1 MSSVLYDVPGP
12 AAIRRNR
19 TLGVVGTL
27 VVLALVGFVVWRFY
41 EAGQFSPRLWEWI
54 TYVRI
59 QYLLLGALWATI
71 SAFAVAAVL
80 SLAFGAFFAA
90 GRLSDH
96 RWVSVP
102 ATTVVEFFRAV
113 PLLVL
118 IFILYF
124 GLSRGL
130 GIEIDAFW
138 AVVLG
143 LMLYNG
149 SVLAEVFRAGVNA
162 VPRGQREAAYALG
175 MRKTQ
180 VMTNV
185 LLPQA
190 LRSMLPTI
198 LSQLV
203 VVLKDTALGFI
214 ILYPELLYQARFL
227 GSQNQLGSPI
237 LPVALVIAVIY
248 IGLCLILTGISRLVE
263 KRLSQGPRSGGAK
276 PADPELTAPQVPSGA
291 GHGGGAA

>member
-12 AAIRRNR
+12 AAVRRNR
-19 TLGVVGTL
+19 TLGVAGTV
-27 VVLALVGFVVWRFY
+27 VVLAILGFVIWRLY

-54 TYVRI
+54 TYIRI
-59 QYLLLGALWATI
+59 QYLLLGALWATV
-71 SAFAVAAVL
+71 SAFLVAAVL
-80 SLAFGAFFAA
+80 SLLFGAVFAA

-96 RWVSVP
+96 SWLSGS
-102 ATTVVEFFRAV
+102 ATTVVEFFRAI

-118 IFILYF
+118 IFILYY
-124 GLSRGL
+124 GLSQGI

-180 VMTNV
+180 VMTSV

-190 LRSMLPTI
+190 FRSMLPTI

-237 LPVALVIAVIY
+237 LPVAMVIAVIY
-248 IGLCLILTGISRLVE
+248 IGLCLILTGISWLVE
-263 KRLSQGPRSGGAK
+263 KRLSRGPRQTRTT
-276 PADPELTAPQVPSGA
+276 DPDLVAPQIGQ
-291 GHGGGAA
+291 GGGI

>member
-12 AAIRRNR
+12 AARRRNQ
-19 TLGVVGTL
+19 LIGAVGT
-27 VVLALVGFVVWRFY
+27 VAIVAILAFVVWRFY
-41 EAGQFSPRLWEWI
+41 DAGQFAPRLWEWI
-54 TYVRI
+54 LYVNI
-59 QYLLLGALWATI
+59 QYLLLDALWATV
-71 SAFAVAAVL
+71 SAFGVAAVL
-80 SLAFGAFFAA
+80 SLVFGAVFAT

-96 RWVSVP
+96 AWLRGP
-102 ATTVVEFFRAV
+102 ATAVVELFRAI

-118 IFILYF
+118 IFILYY

-130 GIEIDAFW
+130 GIDISEFW
-138 AVVLG
+138 ALVAG

-149 SVLAEVFRAGVNA
+149 SVLAEVFRAGVLA
-162 VPRGQREAAYALG
+162 VPRGQSEAAYALG
-175 MRKTQ
+175 LGKTQ
-180 VMTNV
+180 VMTSV

-190 LRSMLPTI
+190 VRSMLPTI

-227 GSQNQLGSPI
+227 GSQNQLGAPI

-248 IGLCLILTGISRLVE
+248 IGLCLVLTGVSRLVE
-263 KRLSQGPRSGGAK
+263 KRLSRGPKASTPTGGDREVA
-276 PADPELTAPQVPSGA
+276 VPVA
-291 GHGGGAA
+291 